1 MMTTELHYF
10 SVHQLSDDKH
20 VGFLVLNAEENAS
33 HGQCVLKLVAPI
45 ASLSLPMSISIG
57 ENQFVWRMNKQ
68 KQLDLFL
75 LDENGQEETDAMGFI
90 RQEYLTLQ
98 GNILVLNDLTGNM

>member
-33 HGQCVLKLVAPI
+33 HGQCALKLISPI
-45 ASLSLPMSISIG
+45 ASLSVG
-57 ENQFVWRMNKQ
+57 ESQFVWRMNKQ
-68 KQLDLFL
+68 KQMDLFL

>member
-33 HGQCVLKLVAPI
+33 HGQCVLKLILPI
-45 ASLSLPMSISIG
+45 ESLPMSVSIG

-75 LDENGQEETDAMGFI
+75 LDEDGQEEADALGFI
-90 RQEYLTLQ
+90 RQEYLNIQ
-98 GNILVLNDLTGNM
+98 GNILILNDLTGNM

>member
-33 HGQCVLKLVAPI
+33 HGQCVLKLILPI
-45 ASLSLPMSISIG
+45 ESLPMSVSIG

-75 LDENGQEETDAMGFI
+75 LDEDGQEEADAMGFI
-90 RQEYLTLQ
+90 RQEYLNIQ
-98 GNILVLNDLTGNM
+98 GNMLILNDLTGNM